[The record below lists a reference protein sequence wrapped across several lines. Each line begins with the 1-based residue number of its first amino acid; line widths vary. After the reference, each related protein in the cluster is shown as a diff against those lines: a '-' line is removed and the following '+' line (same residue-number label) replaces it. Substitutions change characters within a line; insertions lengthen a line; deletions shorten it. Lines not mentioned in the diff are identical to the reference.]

1 MIKEEVGNRL
11 KESRKAAGFT
21 QRQVAEKLN
30 MLQPSYARYES
41 GVLELDYKKRGDCP
55 AFCYKLT
62 YCSTFS
68 SNLKSIPFSPIL
80 MISTFT
86 ISPI

>member
-41 GVLELDYKKRGDCP
+41 GVLELDYE
-55 AFCYKLT
+55 KLIFL
-62 YCSTFS
+62 CNLFNVS
-68 SNLKSIPFSPIL
+68 SDYLLGLSKY
-80 MISTFT
+80 
-86 ISPI
+86 